1 VRIFGFILI
10 KTALDIKPSAYII
23 DKLKNMQI
31 GVLRSLMKK
40 KISVKDHKIILH
52 KNLLEAMLSL
62 TRFSY

>member
-31 GVLRSLMKK
+31 GVLAEK

-62 TRFSY
+62 PRFSY